1 MTTELEKV
9 KDELKKIIAEEVA
22 KLAEALNGPTPVDP
36 YAGYDVLEGYARE
49 RYGYI
54 SGICDAAEIAGVPF
68 REIQAIKNTA
78 AEKANGTDWYAI
90 LDQIKY

>member
-9 KDELKKIIAEEVA
+9 RDEFKKIIAEEVT
-22 KLAEALNGPTPVDP
+22 KLAEALNDPTPVDP
-36 YAGYDVLEGYARE
+36 YTGDDVLEGYARE
-49 RYGYI
+49 RYGYL

-68 REIQAIKNTA
+68 REIQAIKSTA
-78 AEKANGTDWYAI
+78 AAKVNTDWYAI

>member
-9 KDELKKIIAEEVA
+9 RDEFKKIIAEEVT
-22 KLAEALNGPTPVDP
+22 KLAEALNDPIPVDP
-36 YAGYDVLEGYARE
+36 YTGDDVLEGYARE
-49 RYGYI
+49 RYGYL

-68 REIQAIKNTA
+68 REIQAIKSTA
-78 AEKANGTDWYAI
+78 AAKVNTDWYAI